1 MLFTAMVLV
10 VKPPV
15 RRRLDFE
22 HHIDVEEVNNDEEF
36 QCGQRSPLMSLEG
49 PLNGGRCS
57 IGGWLTSR
65 ITEDTDVAGREEHH
79 IDVEEVNNDEEFQ
92 CGQRSPLM
100 SLEGPLNGGR
110 CSIGGWLTSRVT
122 EDTDVARRGFE
133 RRKMLNWWMVDVTG
147 HRRYREDVAVA
158 RHAKTKRKLAMSYTL
173 GLRLPRRDILRCRQI
188 HMIQSKRRKWTC

>member
-49 PLNGGRCS
+49 PLN
-57 IGGWLTSR
+57 
-65 ITEDTDVAGREEHH
+65 D
-79 IDVEEVNNDEEFQ
+79 
-92 CGQRSPLM
+92 
-100 SLEGPLNGGR
+100 GR

-122 EDTDVARRGFE
+122 EDTDVAGRGFE

-147 HRRYREDVAVA
+147 HRRYRVDVAV
-158 RHAKTKRKLAMSYTL
+158 TL
-173 GLRLPRRDILRCRQI
+173 HGMPRRNGNLRCRI
-188 HMIQSKRRKWTC
+188 VWDYVCREGILSTEMSPNTYDSIITPEMDMLTRLPHEILEIILNMLPVEGAVSLSAICF